1 MSYPMALIERRF
13 NVRLQKMPRGEFLA
27 EEGLCILAAYINHI
41 NHMIRYIKEV

>member
-27 EEGLCILAAYINHI
+27 EEGLCIFAAYINHI